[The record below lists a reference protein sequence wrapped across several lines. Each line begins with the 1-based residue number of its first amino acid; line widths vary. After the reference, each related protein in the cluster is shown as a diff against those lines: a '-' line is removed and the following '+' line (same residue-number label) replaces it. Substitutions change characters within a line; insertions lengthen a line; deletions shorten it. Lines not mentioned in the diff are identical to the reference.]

1 MALHHGLA
9 ADWSSVGNCQVSF
22 HRGHNIIQTAA
33 NQIHPASQ
41 QAHGHTGKS
50 WINLEK
56 HGNIMEQHR
65 KFLEKNVECQCSKN
79 VFLSSFA
86 LIGFRLG
93 FEKASEATLSKALQT
108 SVKVG
113 KSPALSYHEA
123 AKRLVI
129 WHMCK

>member
-1 MALHHGLA
+1 MDKPRKTWEHHGTTPEIP
-9 ADWSSVGNCQVSF
+9 G
-22 HRGHNIIQTAA
+22 
-33 NQIHPASQ
+33 
-41 QAHGHTGKS
+41 
-50 WINLEK
+50 
-56 HGNIMEQHR
+56 
-65 KFLEKNVECQCSKN
+65 KNVECQCSKN